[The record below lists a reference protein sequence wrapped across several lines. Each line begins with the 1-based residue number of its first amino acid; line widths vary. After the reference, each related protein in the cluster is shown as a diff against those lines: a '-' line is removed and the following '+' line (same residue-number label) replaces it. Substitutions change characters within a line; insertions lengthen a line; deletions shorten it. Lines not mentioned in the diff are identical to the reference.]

1 MPTPDI
7 FDFDTDSLARFDD
20 ARMNTALTSEPVTY
34 LNHLRIAKWLDGV
47 ATDRE
52 ADDDTDYARALREI
66 AAHLRQGDL
75 LDSGI
80 LIHRE

>member
-7 FDFDTDSLARFDD
+7 FDFDTDNLARFEES
-20 ARMNTALTSEPVTY
+20 RMNAALISEPTTY
-34 LNHLRIAKWLDGV
+34 LNHLRIAKWIDGV
-47 ATDRE
+47 VTDRE
-52 ADDDTDYARALREI
+52 ADDDPEYARALREI

-80 LIHRE
+80 LLR

>member
-7 FDFDTDSLARFDD
+7 FDFDTDNLERFDE
-20 ARMNTALTSEPVTY
+20 ARMNEALASEPATY

-52 ADDDTDYARALREI
+52 ADDDVDYARGLREI

-80 LIHRE
+80 LLR